1 MKHQIYLIVILCN
14 LFFANGLFGQK
25 TLEFATLNEAKQAAS
40 LQHKPLMVMLYADWC
55 EHCKKMKQEVLP
67 SPEINTLLKTRF
79 ATVAINAEKE
89 GASLAKQ
96 FMVNQY
102 PTFLFFNEQNEL
114 IYGFMGE
121 FNSADFQKECQQ
133 ALIPEAQF
141 PTLKKRFEQ
150 NPKQAQYCLDYVMAL
165 RKIRFNYGKPAQQY
179 LAQVS
184 DNELLSEIHW
194 KIIANGIMAIS
205 SREIQFVLKNQA
217 AFAKIASP
225 KRVERKLVNVVQEAL
240 FPLTEQGDT
249 LRYSAVRAQV
259 KAMNYAKADS
269 LAFEMDCQL
278 YEKVSNW
285 KKYKTITQENTVKW
299 ALKNPQLLKRI
310 VANYLE
316 HVSDEQA
323 LKQAESW
330 AIQLKT
336 TQPNKENYRNL
347 GKLYLKLKQFDQAKE
362 TLNEGISALKDMHFD
377 SSELE
382 RLLLEVP
389 R

>member
-1 MKHQIYLIVILCN
+1 MKHQLYFAIAICN
-14 LFFANGLFGQK
+14 LFLINGLQGQK
-25 TLEFATLNEAKQAAS
+25 TLEFATFNEAKQAATV
-40 LQHKPLMVMLYADWC
+40 QHKPLMVMLYADWC

-67 SPEINTLLKTRF
+67 TPDISTLLKTRF
-79 ATVAINAEKE
+79 AAVAINAEKE
-89 GASLAKQ
+89 GVPLAKQ
-96 FMVNQY
+96 YMVNQY

-121 FNSADFQKECQQ
+121 FNAADFQKECQQ
-133 ALIPEAQF
+133 ALVPEAQF
-141 PTLKKRFEQ
+141 TTLKKRFEQ
-150 NPKQAQYCLDYVMAL
+150 NTKQAQYCLDYVMAL
-165 RKIRFNYGKPAQQY
+165 RKIRFQYGKPAQQY
-179 LAQVS
+179 LAQVP

-269 LAFEMDCQL
+269 LGFEMDCQL
-278 YEKVSNW
+278 YEKVGNW
-285 KKYKTITQENTVKW
+285 KKYKTITLENTEKW

-310 VANYLE
+310 VGNYAE
-316 HVSDEQA
+316 NITDGQA

-336 TQPNKENYRNL
+336 AQPNKENYKNL
-347 GKLYLKLKQFDQAKE
+347 GKIYLKLKQFDQALV
-362 TLNEGISALKDMHFD
+362 TFNEGITTLKDMHFD
-377 SSELE
+377 PSELE